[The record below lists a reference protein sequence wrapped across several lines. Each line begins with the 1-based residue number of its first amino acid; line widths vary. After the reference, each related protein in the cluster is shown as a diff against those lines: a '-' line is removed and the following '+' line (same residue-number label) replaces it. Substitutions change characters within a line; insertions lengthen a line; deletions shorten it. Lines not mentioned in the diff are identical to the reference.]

1 MNHATVIPLP
11 ECCDMAVWSGD
22 LLFLAAGFSV
32 VEAGSLPVFPLYYQE
47 ASVAGYRRGCR
58 DWE

>member
-1 MNHATVIPLP
+1 
-11 ECCDMAVWSGD
+11 MAVWSGD